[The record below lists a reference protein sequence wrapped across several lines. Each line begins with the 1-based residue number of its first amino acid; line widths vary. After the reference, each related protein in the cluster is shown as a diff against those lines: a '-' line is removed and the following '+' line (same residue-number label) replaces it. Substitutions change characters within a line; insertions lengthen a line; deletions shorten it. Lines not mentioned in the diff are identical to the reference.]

1 MALDKY
7 RIKSPTIALFLERGH
22 HVAHLVPAG
31 SVISVDSKTFDVHPG
46 HSSAGREGQLNFPAM
61 SLISRR
67 KSSIRRGPPASSRW
81 ISRLMEFS
89 PPVRCRTLSSFL
101 Q

>member
-31 SVISVDSKTFDVHPG
+31 SVISVDSKTFDG
-46 HSSAGREGQLNFPAM
+46 DK
-61 SLISRR
+61 LIGVQWAQKHVRA
-67 KSSIRRGPPASSRW
+67 RGEKVS
-81 ISRLMEFS
+81 
-89 PPVRCRTLSSFL
+89 
-101 Q
+101 